1 MTRLNRGSPVGLA
14 AIHRS
19 FNPPYTERTNP
30 VVAGA
35 IDGSLAPC
43 SETSRGAEDRRNATR
58 TRPGLFSN
66 SPRIQTG
73 PSGPFLLKQSRPP

>member
-1 MTRLNRGSPVGLA
+1 MTQPNWGSPVGLTA
-14 AIHRS
+14 TLRG

-30 VVAGA
+30 AVAGA

-73 PSGPFLLKQSRPP
+73 PSRPVLLKQSWPP